1 MEYMLLH
8 SCFLDLGSS
17 FFMAYSLL
25 LVKHNLNTV
34 IFKLGGHVPLD
45 GQEDF
50 SRNKQP
56 LLVLREFMCSP
67 QLPYAISPK
76 TDLLK
81 KMIWEM
87 VSS

>member
-8 SCFLDLGSS
+8 SCFLDLVSS

-45 GQEDF
+45 GWKE
-50 SRNKQP
+50 
-56 LLVLREFMCSP
+56 
-67 QLPYAISPK
+67 
-76 TDLLK
+76 
-81 KMIWEM
+81 
-87 VSS
+87 